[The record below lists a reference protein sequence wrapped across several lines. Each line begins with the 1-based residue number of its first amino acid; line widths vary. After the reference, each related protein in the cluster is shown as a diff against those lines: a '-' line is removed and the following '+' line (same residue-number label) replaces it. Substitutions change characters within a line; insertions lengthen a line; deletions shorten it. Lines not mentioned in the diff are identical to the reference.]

1 MRGGRGR
8 GWCQVNKRRGTVARW
23 HGRRRRRRQG
33 GPAALAGSGGG
44 AAPRATADPAVAA
57 NTKAIRIQDM
67 APDIDTLAAACSVK
81 EPAD

>member
-8 GWCQVNKRRGTVARW
+8 GWCQVNKRRGTVAWW

-33 GPAALAGSGGG
+33 GPAALAGCGGG

-57 NTKAIRIQDM
+57 NTEAIWNQDV
-67 APDIDTLAAACSVK
+67 APDVDTLTAACSVK